1 MKRAPTAR
9 RPSPTRPPT
18 EPAVD
23 KKLIQLAT
31 MPIIELR
38 LLYREVFRV
47 EPPPAFGPDLLRRS
61 IAHRHQEKAHG
72 ALSRPAQVRLNQM
85 VTAAAAQPNGQL
97 QIPRQIK
104 PGSELVREWKNK
116 VHRVVVKADGYAY
129 AGKTYTN
136 LSEIASQIT
145 GTNWNGPR
153 FFGLRVKA
161 EGTSP
166 NGK

>member
-1 MKRAPTAR
+1 MKRDPTAKR
-9 RPSPTRPPT
+9 TRSLT
-18 EPAVD
+18 ERAVD
-23 KKLIQLAT
+23 KTLIRLAT

-38 LLYREVFRV
+38 LLYREVFRD

-72 ALSRPAQVRLNQM
+72 ALSRPTQTRLNQM
-85 VTAAAAQPNGQL
+85 VKAAAAQPNGQL
-97 QIPRQIK
+97 KIPRHIK
-104 PGSELVREWKNK
+104 PGSELVREWKGK
-116 VHRVVVKADGYAY
+116 VYRVVVKADGYAY
-129 AGKTYTN
+129 GGKTYTN

-153 FFGLRVKA
+153 FFGLRA
-161 EGTSP
+161 NSIGASA